1 MKYSV
6 YRYDMLMKEKWL
18 MLLIKIL
25 FLIIIVL
32 LKKISLL
39 NIYFLILVCSLIL
52 INFYCIEIFHK
63 HVYWVSQIPITRDP
77 GMNLC

>member
-39 NIYFLILVCSLIL
+39 NIYFLILVCSFL